1 MEIREYS
8 DGDWN
13 DVWGILKSVFQ
24 AGDTFP
30 NSPDT
35 NEQEA
40 WDYWIKRPKNTFVAI
55 VAIVAIVDSK
65 VVGSYHLKDNQSGLG
80 SHVANAGYI
89 VSPTFRG
96 FGVGYKLAQHSI
108 DHAVSTGYFALQF
121 NLVVSTNNASIALW
135 DKLGFQIVGTL
146 PKAFNHTQKGF
157 VDAYV
162 MFKWLV

>member
-1 MEIREYS
+1 MQIREYS

-13 DVWGILKSVFQ
+13 DVWEMLKSVFQ

-30 NSPDT
+30 NLPDT

-40 WDYWIKRPKNTFVAI
+40 WNYWVKQPKYTFVAI
-55 VAIVAIVDSK
+55 VDK
-65 VVGSYHLKDNQSGLG
+65 TVVGSYHLMDNQSGLG

-89 VSPTFRG
+89 VSPNYRG
-96 FGVGYKLAQHSI
+96 FGVGYNLAQHSI
-108 DHAVSTGYFALQF
+108 DYAVDTGYLALQF
-121 NLVVSTNNASIALW
+121 NLVVSTNKASIVLW

-146 PKAFNHTQKGF
+146 PKAFNHKQKGF

-162 MFKWLV
+162 MFKWLA